1 MLVWF
6 NFVSAIV
13 GFALKAV
20 ESKSFL
26 KTFGDVPE

>member
-1 MLVWF
+1 MLAWF
-6 NFVSAIV
+6 KSVSAIV
-13 GFALKAV
+13 GSAVKAV